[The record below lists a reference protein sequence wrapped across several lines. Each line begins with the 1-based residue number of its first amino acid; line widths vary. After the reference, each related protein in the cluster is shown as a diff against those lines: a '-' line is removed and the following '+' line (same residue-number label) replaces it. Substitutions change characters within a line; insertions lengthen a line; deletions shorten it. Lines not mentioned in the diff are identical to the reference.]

1 MKALLILILLMPVIK
16 VTQAQERN
24 KSITAIDLNGKKLT
38 LQKVSLATYKAMLS
52 KPYNRRIKDTSI
64 IKRSGVL
71 KFKLSNGKEVSF
83 KDITKHEAENKTY
96 SFKGVLNN
104 RFYVVLG
111 KYYDTGEYLLIDK
124 FNGDVTSL
132 WGEPNIA
139 PDGMHLA
146 SFSSALGYD
155 MMPNGIQMFR
165 ISNNKLVPDWE
176 YKIEDWE
183 PEAIRWNDNSSLLV
197 SKYISAD
204 LSKTNREVK
213 EYIKLSF
220 TD

>member
-1 MKALLILILLMPVIK
+1 M
-16 VTQAQERN
+16 
-24 KSITAIDLNGKKLT
+24 
-38 LQKVSLATYKAMLS
+38 
-52 KPYNRRIKDTSI
+52 
-64 IKRSGVL
+64 KRSGVL

-111 KYYDTGEYLLIDK
+111 KYYDTGEYLLVDK
-124 FNGDVTSL
+124 FNGDITSL
-132 WGEPNIA
+132 WGKPNIA

-183 PEAIRWNDNSSLLV
+183 PEAIRWTDNNSLLV